1 MQGFMEKKQEK
12 DFIVMK
18 NKITAILVLFVASL
32 SALYISCSKK
42 NGEVIP
48 TAPVNLTID
57 LNLPAYY
64 HLNNP
69 GTSTYLPG
77 GVKGVILIH
86 DFDNNWY
93 AFERTCGYQP
103 LNNCS
108 QIWLDSMELK
118 LKCGIYSNNTFTK
131 CCDSKYYFNG
141 LPAGGQSVTKLH
153 AYRIQKNGNVITI
166 Y

>member
-1 MQGFMEKKQEK
+1 
-12 DFIVMK
+12 MK
-18 NKITAILVLFVASL
+18 NNFTAIFIALASTLAVLYAG
-32 SALYISCSKK
+32 CSKK
-42 NGEVIP
+42 SGESIP

-57 LNLPAYY
+57 LNLPSYY

-69 GTSTYLPG
+69 GTSVYLTG

-103 LNNCS
+103 LNTCS
-108 QIWLDSMELK
+108 QIWLDSTELK
-118 LKCGIYSNNTFTK
+118 LKCGTYSGNTFTK

-141 LPAGGQSVTKLH
+141 LPAGGPTVTKLQ
-153 AYRIQKNGNVITI
+153 AYRIQKTGNTITI